1 MNLIFIV
8 VESEYFIIYHSI
20 AAENIFENCVEE
32 EDIKMLIFKQLNTV
46 MKCLLEMQINVF
58 NDFQNLHFQL
68 LLFQGMV

>member
-1 MNLIFIV
+1 MNLIFLV
-8 VESEYFIIYHSI
+8 VESEYFIIYHPI
-20 AAENIFENCVEE
+20 AAEHIFENCVEE
-32 EDIKMLIFKQLNTV
+32 EDIKQLKTV